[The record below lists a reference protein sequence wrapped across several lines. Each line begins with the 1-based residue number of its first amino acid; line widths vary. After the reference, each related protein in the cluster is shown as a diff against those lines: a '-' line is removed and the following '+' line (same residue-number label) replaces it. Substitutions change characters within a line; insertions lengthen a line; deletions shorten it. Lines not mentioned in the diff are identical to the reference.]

1 MNRRGAMASV
11 AASPVM
17 VGAITVLIAIL
28 AVFLA
33 YNANNGLP
41 FVPTY
46 RVSAQVENAD
56 ELLPGNEVR
65 IGGVRVGV
73 IEDVDAVEQD
83 DGSVTTKLDLS
94 LNKDVEPLPMDSEV
108 VVRARSALGLKY
120 LEIDRGD
127 SSEGYE
133 AGSTM
138 PLSAAV
144 EEPVDI
150 DEFLQAFDEPTG
162 VAIQRNLV
170 EFGNALAGRGP
181 QLNSA
186 IGSLRTLLP
195 PLERVTRTLADP
207 RTQLGRFV
215 SALSATAAEV
225 APVAQ
230 EQADMFANLDTTF
243 GAFANVARPYIQETI
258 SEGPPTLD
266 VATRELPRIR
276 PFLQHSTALFTE
288 LQPGIESLR
297 VNAPT
302 IASAL
307 EAGAPVLRDS
317 PGFNE
322 DLPKVSGALRR
333 LNNDGAARDG
343 IDRLQQTNSILDPT
357 LRFVTPAQ
365 TVCNYAGL
373 LFRNGA
379 DLLSNGSGPG
389 TFQRFIVFQPPTG
402 PNNEGSPSSAP
413 ANGGSADI
421 ANFVH
426 VNPYPNTAA
435 PGQDPIECEAGNE
448 PYLTGQQVIG
458 NVPGDQGT
466 VTEDQ

>member
-1 MNRRGAMASV
+1 MASV

-46 RVSAQVENAD
+46 RVSAQVKNAD

-65 IGGVRVGV
+65 VGGVRVGV
-73 IEDVDAVEQD
+73 IENVDAIEQE

-94 LNKDVEPLPMDSEV
+94 LNKDVEPLPVDSEV

-138 PLSAAV
+138 PLSASV
-144 EEPVDI
+144 VEPVDI

-162 VAIQRNLV
+162 EAIQGNLF

-195 PLERVTRTLADP
+195 PLERVTRTLANP

-215 SALSATAAEV
+215 ASLSNLAGEV

-317 PGFNE
+317 PQFNR
-322 DLPKVSGALRR
+322 DLVPVAAALRR
-333 LNNDGAARDG
+333 LNNDGSARDG
-343 IDRLQQTNSILDPT
+343 IDRLQQTNTILDPT
-357 LRFVTPAQ
+357 LRFITPGQ
-365 TVCNYAGL
+365 TVCNYPAL
-373 LFRNGA
+373 LLRNGA
-379 DLLSNGSGPG
+379 ELLSLGSGEGG
-389 TFQRFIVFQPPTG
+389 TFQRFSAFNPPSG
-402 PNNEGSPSSAP
+402 PNDEGAPSSAP
-413 ANGGSADI
+413 ANGGGSQG
-421 ANFVH
+421 NFLH
-426 VNPYPNTAA
+426 SNPYPNTAA
-435 PGQDPIECEAGNE
+435 PNQDPIECEAGNE
-448 PYLTGQQVIG
+448 PYAVGQQVIG
-458 NVPGDQGT
+458 NPPGDQGT